1 MLNNNV
7 DNNIILIS
15 QECYRALEV
24 LKRELQ
30 RGGQVIRTVKN
41 AG

>member
-15 QECYRALEV
+15 LEGYRALED